1 MKIRKRMVVMG
12 LTVMALMLLSMSL
25 SMARSFPINPLFL
38 APGIR
43 EQGAYTMGIPGT
55 YGHLIALPRVPWNEL
70 LNPTRTGKDEVN
82 NNAAGVLMKAN
93 KGKRYTP
100 GQWPT
105 APPYVFKYDPS
116 PVFTS
121 DTPYTGPGVPTHE
134 QDGHHHPPAEK
145 CMSCTSPGYTPPGPA

>member
-70 LNPTRTGKDEVN
+70 LNPTRTGKDEDMDTHH
-82 NNAAGVLMKAN
+82 G
-93 KGKRYTP
+93 
-100 GQWPT
+100 
-105 APPYVFKYDPS
+105 S
-116 PVFTS
+116 P
-121 DTPYTGPGVPTHE
+121 
-134 QDGHHHPPAEK
+134 
-145 CMSCTSPGYTPPGPA
+145 MSTNPKSPDRAWRLP